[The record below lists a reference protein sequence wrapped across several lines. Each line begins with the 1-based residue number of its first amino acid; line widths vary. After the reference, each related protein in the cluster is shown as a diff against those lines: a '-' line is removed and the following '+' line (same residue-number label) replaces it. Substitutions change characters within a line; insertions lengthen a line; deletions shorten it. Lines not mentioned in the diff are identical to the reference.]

1 MKDWGAREFHRRFS
15 EPLSHTSLTVE
26 ESLRSDRPRVHLHT
40 QLTFRKRID
49 RKHLGS
55 QIAMCVLQTCCS
67 HSPECLRNMTCFQ
80 FQNIWP
86 HVEVNSA
93 RGSDVEAS
101 RARARAFF
109 SWCGRTS
116 TSGTSSIFSHVPFPG
131 PCPRLMCWQGNKRG
145 TLWVYTD

>member
-15 EPLSHTSLTVE
+15 DPLSHTSGTVE

-55 QIAMCVLQTCCS
+55 QIAICVLQTCCS

-80 FQNIWP
+80 FQNICTLKLI
-86 HVEVNSA
+86 
-93 RGSDVEAS
+93 RRCGSDVEAS
-101 RARARAFF
+101 KARAFF
-109 SWCGRTS
+109 RGVVGLQHQGLPRFLVMYLFTAPV
-116 TSGTSSIFSHVPFPG
+116 HV
-131 PCPRLMCWQGNKRG
+131 
-145 TLWVYTD
+145 